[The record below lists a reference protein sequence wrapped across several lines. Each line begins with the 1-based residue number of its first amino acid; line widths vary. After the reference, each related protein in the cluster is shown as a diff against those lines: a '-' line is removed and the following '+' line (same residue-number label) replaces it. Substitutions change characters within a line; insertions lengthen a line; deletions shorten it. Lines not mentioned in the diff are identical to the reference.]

1 MKLAYNSH
9 FLCKFATM
17 KAKNILFTL
26 LAFLGLSIGC
36 TAQETVKTLEPKEFI
51 TAFNADTT
59 AILLDVRKPA
69 EFAEGHISRAINID
83 WLNPKAFDDGIKQ
96 LDRSH
101 VYYIYCR
108 SGRRSNAAAVK
119 MKAAGYKVVD
129 MRGGI
134 LHWQELGL
142 PTEK

>member
-69 EFAEGHISRAINID
+69 VICRRTSLSCHKYRLAQ
-83 WLNPKAFDDGIKQ
+83 PKGF
-96 LDRSH
+96 
-101 VYYIYCR
+101 
-108 SGRRSNAAAVK
+108 
-119 MKAAGYKVVD
+119 
-129 MRGGI
+129 
-134 LHWQELGL
+134 
-142 PTEK
+142 